1 MNAADLALLLQ
12 EANSAPWESVQ
23 SALDMVDGATHPR
36 IGWLT
41 THLTQ
46 TKRAYWAAIA
56 EATGCPPPP
65 DDAGL
70 RRLMDWEVEQTRQLS
85 PEQLSTE
92 LTYTTLKNSLVIQT
106 IFPNGVSKRKYGA
119 ERRGRDGG
127 AFPTSLKKSSVP
139 YYSEQT
145 MTVAE
150 LLRLN
155 ARHSVWHAG
164 QLAALAGRVRS
175 A

>member
-1 MNAADLALLLQ
+1 MLRRRAA
-12 EANSAPWESVQ
+12 P
-23 SALDMVDGATHPR
+23 T
-36 IGWLT
+36 
-41 THLTQ
+41 
-46 TKRAYWAAIA
+46 
-56 EATGCPPPP
+56 PP

-85 PEQLSTE
+85 PQQLSTE
-92 LTYTTLKNSLVIQT
+92 LTY
-106 IFPNGVSKRKYGA
+106 
-119 ERRGRDGG
+119 
-127 AFPTSLKKSSVP
+127 
-139 YYSEQT
+139 SEQV

-150 LLRLN
+150 VLRLN